1 MIFRRGQDHG
11 PPKQLEQVPP
21 AVPHYFG
28 LNGMRLY
35 QPDSILAARL
45 PHGVGELAAYCKTL
59 SWVGT
64 EYFGKLG
71 RDFGSLGILI
81 VVGIK
86 PLGRVRLWCEQ
97 VDGVVPVD
105 VWDVFV
111 SLLESAGGRVH
122 PQVLEPVACALE
134 CRLGLGPRS
143 PFPTIPRE
151 WQHASESSTAGMA
164 VPDQIFELVFP
175 D

>member
-1 MIFRRGQDHG
+1 MTFRRGQHQG
-11 PPKQLEQVPP
+11 PPKQPEQVPP
-21 AVPHYFG
+21 AVPDYFG

-35 QPDSILAARL
+35 QPDSILAVRL

-59 SWVGT
+59 TWVGT

-71 RDFGSLGILI
+71 RGFGSLGILI

-86 PLGRVRLWCEQ
+86 PRGRVRLWCEQ

-111 SLLESAGGRVH
+111 NLLEGAGQHVR

-134 CRLGLGPRS
+134 CRLGLGPKL
-143 PFPTIPRE
+143 PFPMVPRE
-151 WQHASESSTAGMA
+151 WQRASESSTAGLA
-164 VPDQIFELVFP
+164 VPDQLFEVVFP